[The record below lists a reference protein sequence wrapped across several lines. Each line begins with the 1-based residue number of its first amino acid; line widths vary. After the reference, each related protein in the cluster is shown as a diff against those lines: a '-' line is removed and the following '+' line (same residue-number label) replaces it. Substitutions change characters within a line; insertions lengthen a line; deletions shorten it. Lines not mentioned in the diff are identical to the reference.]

1 MRLKD
6 GWSLRDCVCEFN
18 SPCYYTIRYEVKR
31 SIVKLDHGQVLSM
44 ISGSKKV
51 RLIDLLIVYTYKVK
65 KEKGGALENTTNK
78 PMNTC
83 GFFIS
88 CYTDV
93 DHLIS
98 TKVFG
103 YVWLRCNRIIDHI

>member
-1 MRLKD
+1 
-6 GWSLRDCVCEFN
+6 
-18 SPCYYTIRYEVKR
+18 
-31 SIVKLDHGQVLSM
+31 M